1 MTSLRN
7 KGNVIRTANG
17 YIGQI
22 NIEGVIMDINATF
35 WDGKKYKCDLWIQRI
50 KEKKYDELNN
60 KFIDYTPKPFLQCFA
75 NKLKKKDTFD
85 YKGDFIFVGFKYDLI
100 AWWDDKAEHQLNISV
115 ERSKSQPILE
125 RLNKIKKENETN

>member
-1 MTSLRN
+1 MTPLRN

-50 KEKKYDELNN
+50 KEK
-60 KFIDYTPKPFLQCFA
+60 I
-75 NKLKKKDTFD
+75 
-85 YKGDFIFVGFKYDLI
+85 
-100 AWWDDKAEHQLNISV
+100 
-115 ERSKSQPILE
+115 
-125 RLNKIKKENETN
+125 